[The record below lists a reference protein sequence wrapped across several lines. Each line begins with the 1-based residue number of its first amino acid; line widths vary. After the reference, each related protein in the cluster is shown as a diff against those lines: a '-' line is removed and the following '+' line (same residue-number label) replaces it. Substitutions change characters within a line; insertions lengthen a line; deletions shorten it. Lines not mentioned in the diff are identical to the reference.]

1 MTHYKQLI
9 LPENMHS
16 APMPEFY
23 LDRLIYLLNT
33 DFDFHNHNSLY
44 ASHNFHSFPAKF
56 PPQLPEKFIVSLT
69 EPGDLVLDPMVGSGT
84 TILEASLNNRYG
96 VGFDI
101 DPLAIRI
108 SKVKTFPLR
117 RHDVLKAGATIISD
131 AKKALADFQTAKA
144 ELEHFFK
151 TDTKCFLDKWFLPEV
166 QVELFALVNEIKKIN
181 DADLRNFFEVVFS
194 SIIITKT
201 GGVSM
206 ALDLGH
212 TRPHVAK
219 RIVNKSGDVL
229 FGDKEEAIPN
239 YLVKTLRSP
248 VIEFEKRYRQNA
260 ESLLSVGE
268 IAYKARVDYG
278 DAQNVPLDDNSVDLI
293 ITSPPYA
300 SNAIDYMRAHKFAL
314 IWLGYPLSDLTQKR
328 KEYIGGEAIDEFQF
342 ANLPA
347 RVNDVIQKIQN
358 LDQKKGQVLRRY
370 YSEMSR
376 VIKEMKRVLKPGKA
390 AIVVVGNSILKG
402 IDTETPECLAAIGE
416 ALGFKV
422 PAIGVRNLDRNKR
435 MMPTGMNLDLNSQ
448 IQQRMHQEYI
458 LGFYKSRRIS
468 KQMDIAELRTA
479 YHCRICN
486 DIPGSGN
493 RLKATA

>member
-1 MTHYKQLI
+1 MQFTSI
-9 LPENMHS
+9 PES
-16 APMPEFY
+16 Y

-56 PPQLPEKFIVSLT
+56 PPQLPEKFIVGLT
-69 EPGDLVLDPMVGSGT
+69 EPGDLVLDPMAGSGT
-84 TILEASLNNRYG
+84 TILEAALNSRYG
-96 VGFDI
+96 IGFDI

-108 SKVKTFPLR
+108 SKVKTFPLAR
-117 RHDVLKAGATIISD
+117 YDVLKTGATIISN
-131 AKKALADFQTAKA
+131 AKKALADFKTTKA
-144 ELEHFFK
+144 ELESFFK
-151 TDTKCFLDKWFLPEV
+151 TDIKRFLDKWFLPEV
-166 QVELFALVNEIKKIN
+166 QVELFALISEINGID

-248 VIEFEKRYRQNA
+248 LIEFEKRYRQNA
-260 ESLLSVGE
+260 ESLLSAEE
-268 IAYKARVDYG
+268 ITYKVRIDYG
-278 DAQNVPLDDNSVDLI
+278 DAQNIPLADNSVDLI

-328 KEYIGGEAIDEFQF
+328 KEYIGGEAIDEFKF
-342 ANLPA
+342 EDLPA
-347 RVNDVIQKIQN
+347 RANDVIQKIQN
-358 LDQKKGQVLRRY
+358 LDHKKSKVLRRY
-370 YSEMSR
+370 YSEM
-376 VIKEMKRVLKPGKA
+376 
-390 AIVVVGNSILKG
+390 
-402 IDTETPECLAAIGE
+402 
-416 ALGFKV
+416 
-422 PAIGVRNLDRNKR
+422 
-435 MMPTGMNLDLNSQ
+435 
-448 IQQRMHQEYI
+448 
-458 LGFYKSRRIS
+458 
-468 KQMDIAELRTA
+468 
-479 YHCRICN
+479 
-486 DIPGSGN
+486 
-493 RLKATA
+493 